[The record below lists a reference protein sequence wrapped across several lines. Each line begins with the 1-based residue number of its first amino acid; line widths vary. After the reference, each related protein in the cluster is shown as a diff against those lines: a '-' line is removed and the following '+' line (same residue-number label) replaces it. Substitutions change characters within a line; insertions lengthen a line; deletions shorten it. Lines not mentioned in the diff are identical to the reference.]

1 MVSQEIITRLFSLL
15 NRYLSELKAEQQTT
29 WEDFSKDVKIKR
41 FVERTLQMVIEVCF
55 DAGNHIISDEGWFEA
70 ETNREI
76 FIRLNEKKV
85 ISSALLENLL
95 QMASFRNRI
104 VHDYAEINPEIVF
117 GILKNHLKDFESYVS
132 EIFKWINGE
141 KINDRNKIR

>member
-29 WEDFSKDVKIKR
+29 WEDFSKDVKTKR

-55 DAGNHIISDEGWFEA
+55 DAGNHIISDEGWPEV
-70 ETNREI
+70 ETNREV

-132 EIFKWINGE
+132 EILKWI
-141 KINDRNKIR
+141 DSQD

>member
-132 EIFKWINGE
+132 EIFKWINSQ
-141 KINDRNKIR
+141 D

>member
-1 MVSQEIITRLFSLL
+1 MVKQEIITRLFSLL
-15 NRYLSELKAEQQTT
+15 NRYLSELKVEQQVA
-29 WEDFSKDVKIKR
+29 WEDFSKDIKIKR
-41 FVERTLQMVIEVCF
+41 FVERTIQMAIEVCF
-55 DAGNHIISDEGWFEA
+55 DAGNHIISDESWREA

-85 ISSALLENLL
+85 ISNALLENLL

-117 GILKNHLKDFESYVS
+117 GILKNHLKDFESYIS
-132 EIFKWINGE
+132 EILEWIQKE
-141 KINDRNKIR
+141 TTS

>member
-29 WEDFSKDVKIKR
+29 WEDFSKDVKTKR

-55 DAGNHIISDEGWFEA
+55 DAGNHIISDEGWPEA
-70 ETNREI
+70 ETNREV

-132 EIFKWINGE
+132 EILKWI
-141 KINDRNKIR
+141 DSQD

>member
-29 WEDFSKDVKIKR
+29 WEDFSKDVKTKR

-132 EIFKWINGE
+132 EIFKWINSQ
-141 KINDRNKIR
+141 D

>member
-29 WEDFSKDVKIKR
+29 WEDFSKDVKTKR
-41 FVERTLQMVIEVCF
+41 FVERTLQMVIEACL
-55 DAGNHIISDEGWFEA
+55 DAGNHIISDEGWSEA

-132 EIFKWINGE
+132 EILKWI
-141 KINDRNKIR
+141 DSQD